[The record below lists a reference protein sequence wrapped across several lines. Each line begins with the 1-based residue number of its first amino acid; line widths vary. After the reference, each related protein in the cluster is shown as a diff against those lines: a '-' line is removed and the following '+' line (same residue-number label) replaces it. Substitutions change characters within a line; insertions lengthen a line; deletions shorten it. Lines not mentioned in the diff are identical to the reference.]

1 MGSALTT
8 IGLPVALGI
17 IMLGLGLSLTV
28 RDFTRVA
35 KHPKAVFIALV
46 CQLVILPAI
55 CFGLVLAFNLSPVLA
70 VGMMMLAASPGG
82 TTANLYSHLFRGD
95 VALNISLTAINS
107 VVAVVTLPLITN
119 LAIWYFMPGDP
130 TLGLQLSKTVEVFL
144 IVLGPVAIGMLVR
157 KWRPEFADR
166 MDKPVR
172 IASIIILIVVIAGAI
187 VSNLDILMENIGQ
200 LALITVLF
208 CLLSLSVGF
217 FVPRLF
223 RVERRQ
229 AIASSFEI
237 GIHNATLAI
246 VIAQTVLGSMEL
258 SLPAAVYGVLMFFVA
273 LAFGFGLRAAYR
285 RADAAADSVAGEAA
299 ADAAAG
305 PPSSVT
311 GRTVESPGQ
320 SA

>member
-28 RDFTRVA
+28 SDFTRVA
-35 KHPKAVFIALV
+35 KHPRAVFIALV
-46 CQLVILPAI
+46 CQLLVLPAI
-55 CFGLVLAFNLSPVLA
+55 CFGLVLAFDLSPVLA

-119 LAIWYFMPGDP
+119 LAIAHFMPGDA
-130 TLGLQLSKTVEVFL
+130 TLGLQLAKTVEVFV
-144 IVLGPVAIGMLVR
+144 IVLAPVVIGMLVR
-157 KWRPEFADR
+157 RWRPAFADR
-166 MDKPVR
+166 MDRPVR
-172 IASIIILIVVIAGAI
+172 IASIVILVIVIAGAI
-187 VSNLDILMENIGQ
+187 VSNLDILLENIGQ

-208 CLLSLSVGF
+208 CLISLSVGF

-223 RVERRQ
+223 RVGRRQ

-246 VIAQTVLGSMEL
+246 VIAQTVLGNVEL

-285 RADAAADSVAGEAA
+285 RADAAEGAATDAA
-299 ADAAAG
+299 ADAAALSRA
-305 PPSSVT
+305 P
-311 GRTVESPGQ
+311 RTR
-320 SA
+320 A